1 MNDHD
6 VLVLGEV
13 LWDHV
18 GTSKKTA
25 GAPLNF
31 ARHLKR
37 QGMVPYL
44 VSAVGLD
51 EAGIELVRAI
61 EREGILHSIPVVGA
75 ATGRADVVQLPEGKN
90 QFELKTPAAWDFIP
104 LQEEMVEA
112 AEKAAAVY
120 FGTLAQ
126 RAETS
131 RETLRELVSSFAGKM
146 RILDVNLRPPFDDVE
161 NLRWC
166 MRHCDILKF
175 SIEEIDALSHV
186 LFRARIDD
194 PTIII
199 QACMER
205 FGIQTV
211 VETLG
216 EFGAR
221 VWTADG
227 GYTYAKAPK
236 VEVVSTVGA
245 GDAFLAAFVAALMK
259 DIPVE
264 TALRMAVAYAAEV
277 ISHNE

>member
-1 MNDHD
+1 MNDYD
-6 VLVLGEV
+6 VLVLGEI

-18 GTSKKTA
+18 GTSKKSA

-37 QGMVPYL
+37 QGMMPYL

-51 EAGIELVRAI
+51 DAGMELVRAI
-61 EREGILHSIPVVGA
+61 EREGILNTIPVVGA

-90 QFELKTPAAWDFIP
+90 SFALKTPAAWDFIP
-104 LQEEMVEA
+104 LQEEMVAA

-131 RETLRELVSSFAGKM
+131 RNTLRALVSSFAGKV

-175 SIEEIDALSHV
+175 SMEEIHALSHV
-186 LFRARIDD
+186 LFGAQIDD
-194 PTIII
+194 PTIIV
-199 QACMER
+199 QACMAR
-205 FGIQTV
+205 FGIRTV

-216 EFGAR
+216 ELGAR
-221 VWTADG
+221 AWTADG
-227 GYTYAKAPK
+227 GETYVKAPK

-245 GDAFLAAFVAALMK
+245 GDAFLASFVAASMK
-259 DIPVE
+259 GSPLKD
-264 TALRMAVAYAAEV
+264 ALGMAVAYAAEV
-277 ISHNE
+277 IRHNA